1 MKYDVVVGLEVHAEL
16 ATETKIYCGCKNSFG
31 SAVNSNVCPVCAGL
45 PGTLPVLNKKVVELA
60 VKAGLALNC
69 KISKKSKQDRK
80 NYFYPDLPKG
90 YQISQH
96 EIPLCYD
103 GYVDIILDETGATK
117 RIRIRR
123 IHIEED
129 AGKLIHD
136 KSTGVSLLD
145 LNRSGV
151 PLIEIVSEPDIS
163 NAKEAKIYLET
174 IKAILQSLQVCN
186 GKMQEGSIRCDVNV
200 SLKPKDSQVLGTRCE
215 MKNVSTFGGTVR
227 AINYEVERQTKI
239 LEEGGQIFQ
248 ETRRWDDE
256 KGENVLLRTK
266 EDAQDYRYFPEPDL
280 LAIVVDEETIENIKN
295 NLPEL
300 PNVRTKRFISD
311 YNLSMIDAVTLVNDF
326 EKADL
331 FEKCAQNFE
340 KFSKNDPKSQKN
352 EKCDFQGN
360 FEENSEK
367 NFKKS
372 AKTFSNWLLGDISRL
387 LNERKVNLSETN
399 LDEKKLIE
407 VVRLINSGEI
417 SNTCAKV
424 LIENL
429 MFTEKEMNQ
438 IISEN
443 NLIQVSDKSE
453 LEKIV
458 KKVLEENPQI
468 KEMFEKGKTNIIGFA
483 VGQCMKLSK
492 GQGNP
497 QMLRDMIL
505 ENIK

>member
-60 VKAGLALNC
+60 VKSGLALNC
-69 KISKKSKQDRK
+69 KINKKSKQDRK

-96 EIPLCYD
+96 DIPLCYD
-103 GYVDIILDETGATK
+103 GYVDIIVDDTGATK

-136 KSTGVSLLD
+136 KNSEVSLLD

-163 NAKEAKIYLET
+163 SAQEAKLYLET
-174 IKAILQSLQVCN
+174 IKSILQSLGVCN

-200 SLKPKDSQVLGTRCE
+200 SLKPKDSDVLGTRCE
-215 MKNVSTFGGTVR
+215 MKNVSTFSGTVR
-227 AINYEVERQTKI
+227 AINYEVQRQQQV
-239 LEEGGQIFQ
+239 LESGGQIFQ

-256 KGENVLLRTK
+256 KGENVLLRSK
-266 EDAQDYRYFPEPDL
+266 EDAQDYRYFQEPDL
-280 LAIVVDEETIENIKN
+280 FAITVDDEFIDEIKN

-300 PNVRTKRFISD
+300 PNLKIKRFVSD
-311 YNLSMIDAVTLVNDF
+311 YNLLMIDAVTLVNDR

-331 FEKCAQNFE
+331 FEKCAKNSKQN
-340 KFSKNDPKSQKN
+340 SKL
-352 EKCDFQGN
+352 F
-360 FEENSEK
+360 
-367 NFKKS
+367 
-372 AKTFSNWLLGDISRL
+372 ANWILGDVSRL
-387 LNERKVNLSETN
+387 LNERKISLSDTN
-399 LDEKKLIE
+399 FDDEKLTK
-407 VVRLINSGEI
+407 VVDLINAGRI
-417 SNTCAKV
+417 SNTSAKV
-424 LIENL
+424 LVENL
-429 MFTEKEMNQ
+429 MFTNKNIDE
-438 IISEN
+438 IILEN
-443 NLIQVSDKSE
+443 NLTQVSDKFE

-458 KKVLEENPQI
+458 KQVLKENPQV
-468 KEMFEKGKTNIIGFA
+468 KEMFKKGKTNIIGFA

-497 QMLRDMIL
+497 QMLKDMIL
-505 ENIK
+505 KNIEQ